1 MQTIH
6 TSGLDILLADDPV
19 CARQCWTDTVHPG
32 LWAGVLVRGHVFCAA
47 DGLGETMTSP
57 ASVISFQTSRPV
69 EFHHQSQD
77 TGSLAAVFIRVSEA
91 AIADLVGDAGAD
103 TFRPALSLTDAPR
116 PVDCPGLHA
125 VAWQMLRCTGTTAA
139 QRLFLTAK
147 ALEFLASVAVG
158 CDRSSAGKASG
169 VSLACDLAP
178 RDIGRVMEAR
188 DIILADLST
197 APSVPDL
204 ARRVGLNARKLTR
217 GFDALFGLPV
227 YAFIKNARLDRAKA
241 LIESGA
247 MTVAEA
253 AYAIGYH
260 PAHLS
265 TAFRHRFGVT
275 PSEVRRATRVRCR
288 VFDGAAINAAPV
300 GP

>member
-1 MQTIH
+1 MR
-6 TSGLDILLADDPV
+6 P
-19 CARQCWTDTVHPG
+19 WTGAPWSTPPSRTTTVQPG
-32 LWAGVLVRGHVFCAA
+32 LWAGVLMRGHVFCAV

-77 TGSLAAVFIRVSEA
+77 TGPLSAVFIRVSEA
-91 AIADLVGDAGAD
+91 TIADLVGDDGAA
-103 TFRPALSLTDAPR
+103 TFRPALSLTDAPH
-116 PVDCPGLHA
+116 PGA
-125 VAWQMLRCTGTTAA
+125 TAA
-139 QRLFLTAK
+139 QRLFLAAK
-147 ALEFLASVAVG
+147 ALEFLASVADG
-158 CDRSSAGKASG
+158 CGRSGARGTSG
-169 VSLACDLAP
+169 MSLAHDLAP
-178 RDIGRVMEAR
+178 RDIGRVMETR

-227 YAFIKNARLDRAKA
+227 YAFIKSARLDSAKA

-253 AYAIGYH
+253 AYAVGYH

-275 PSEVRRATRVRCR
+275 PSDVRRATRVRCG
-288 VFDGAAINAAPV
+288 VFDGAAIDTAPA

>member
-6 TSGLDILLADDPV
+6 TSGLDIILADDPV
-19 CARQCWTDTVHPG
+19 SARQCWTATVNPG
-32 LWAGVLVRGHVFCAA
+32 LWAGVLMRGQVFCAA

-57 ASVISFQTSRPV
+57 ASVISFQTSREV
-69 EFHHQSQD
+69 EFHHQARDSG
-77 TGSLAAVFIRVSEA
+77 TLSAVFIRVDEA
-91 AIADLVGDAGAD
+91 TIADLVGDDGAA

-116 PVDCPGLHA
+116 PDDCPGLRA
-125 VAWQMLRCTGTTAA
+125 VAWQMLGCPGATAA
-139 QRLFLTAK
+139 QRLFLAAK
-147 ALEFLASVAVG
+147 ALEFLASVADG
-158 CDRSSAGKASG
+158 GGRPG
-169 VSLACDLAP
+169 VSGWSSGCDLAP

-188 DIILADLST
+188 DIILADLSA

-217 GFDALFGLPV
+217 GFDALFGTPV
-227 YAFIKNARLDRAKA
+227 YAFIKSARLDRAKA

-265 TAFRHRFGVT
+265 TEFRRRFGMA
-275 PSEVRRATRVRCR
+275 PSQVRRATRLSVSAQRDR
-288 VFDGAAINAAPV
+288 NR
-300 GP
+300 